1 MVYEF
6 YFNPKQ
12 IRVSLGIGRKTYLP
26 VSVPSVF
33 VFKPEE
39 KNKKEN
45 LSSHIVIKKHLVNLK
60 LTLNPL
66 ILNALVTCQILSLN
80 SQKTDN
86 TSKLLAENESLR
98 CKIEHLEIENRKLKE
113 ENIKLKSHSYNFDN
127 V

>member
-45 LSSHIVIKKHLVNLK
+45 LSSHVVIKKHLVNLK

>member
-1 MVYEF
+1 MKKVMVYEF

-45 LSSHIVIKKHLVNLK
+45 LSSHVVIKKHLVNLK

-80 SQKTDN
+80 SQKT
-86 TSKLLAENESLR
+86 
-98 CKIEHLEIENRKLKE
+98 
-113 ENIKLKSHSYNFDN
+113 
-127 V
+127 